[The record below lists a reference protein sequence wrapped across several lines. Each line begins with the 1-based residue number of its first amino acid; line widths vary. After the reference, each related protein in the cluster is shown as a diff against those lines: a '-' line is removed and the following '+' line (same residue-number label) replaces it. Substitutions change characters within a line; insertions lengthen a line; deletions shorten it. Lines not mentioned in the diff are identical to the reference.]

1 MTTNGFS
8 FSGKRPQDMWP
19 LAAFRAARISDH
31 NDLPKYAGICYGMG
45 SDARPVLKDTMDN
58 RTGLAVEH
66 V

>member
-1 MTTNGFS
+1 
-8 FSGKRPQDMWP
+8 MWP